1 MPVRSEKLKRNNYG
15 FKTSL
20 NTAVFTTKFV
30 LNENKVITKVSHYKE
45 DGAWEF
51 FSDDEFIEFEKVAK
65 LVSLEEIL
73 DLDPSI
79 KDLFNLKEGYQAIRM
94 SLKDKWIIN
103 KI

>member
-1 MPVRSEKLKRNNYG
+1 MPERSIKLKKNNYG

-20 NTAVFTTKFV
+20 NTAVFTTKFII
-30 LNENKVITKVSHYKE
+30 NENKLITKVSHYKE

-51 FSDDEFIEFEKVAK
+51 FSDDEFLEYEKVSK

-79 KDLFNLKEGYQAIRM
+79 KDLFNLKEGYQAYRM
-94 SLKDKWIIN
+94 SLKDKWIIK